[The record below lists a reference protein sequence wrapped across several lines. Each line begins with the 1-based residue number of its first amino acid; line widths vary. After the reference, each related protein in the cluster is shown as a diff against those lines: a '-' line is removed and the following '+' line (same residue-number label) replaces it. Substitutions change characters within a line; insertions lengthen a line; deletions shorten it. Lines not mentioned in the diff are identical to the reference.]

1 MPALTRLALICAA
14 GLLTLSLLLHYDY
27 GRAVV
32 SYTGPPVPLAVRMPP
47 ACPVTGYA
55 VVDGQLVPVR
65 CGYVTHCYAEDPYTP
80 AYITYSAAVQDYVI
94 VFPPAGVYA
103 DRPVPPNFTWVL
115 LVGDSAVYALAGEGG
130 GGTPLT
136 YGASLALP
144 RGASYILFNGTL
156 YALFRAPDV
165 EVGYTAPAYVPP
177 VARPVRGVGQ
187 GAVHVLMTDAYRAVP
202 VRARALYSMYLP
214 NRIVPIYVVEVRL
227 ERASLELFVNLT
239 AHVAAD
245 AWPILRPRIA
255 AG

>member
-27 GRAVV
+27 GLAVV
-32 SYTGPPVPLAVRMPP
+32 NYTGPPVPLAVRVPP
-47 ACPVTGYA
+47 ACPVGGHA

-65 CGYVTHCYAEDPYTP
+65 CGYVIHCYAEDPLAP
-80 AYITYSAAVQDYVI
+80 PRVVYSEVVHDYVI
-94 VFPPAGVYA
+94 EFPPAGVYA

-115 LVGDSAVYALAGEGG
+115 LVGDSAMYALVGEGES
-130 GGTPLT
+130 GTPLT
-136 YGASLALP
+136 YGASLVLP

-187 GAVHVLMTDAYRAVP
+187 GAVHVLMTDARRAVP

-214 NRIVPIYVVEVRL
+214 DRVIPVYVVEVRL

-239 AHVAAD
+239 AHVAPD
-245 AWPILRPRIA
+245 AWPILRPRMA